1 MDFLGEDLVVDDA
14 LTARTPP
21 QQQRGERSSWFNVS
35 DVIEGIAF
43 PSPTLCVAS
52 RKPAEEVAHRSP
64 VPMMMGGVASPRTI
78 RIPGQFTLRNLPDDL
93 LTPELELIFGP
104 GAEASTQQQQ
114 PSSPPA
120 TPTPAPAPPPRRR
133 RLLDSPP
140 LIPPP
145 RPPTE
150 EAVQCTSPPTGV
162 TVQSP
167 LTLESPIATSPEE
180 PLSPVSV
187 ASDGVGQPS
196 PLATRRVFSC
206 AAAQTDEGLAAILLR
221 RHQECLIGAASSVA
235 GDLIPPSDS
244 VTQPSKEEEEEVV
257 EEEKLSDAS
266 PATAAAPSTETKNRA
281 ATIRERIRVAK
292 HEEVRQKVELSQR
305 RVSFGESSGLT
316 RSKSLPS
323 VARSLP
329 AVAKSARLMGRLTG
343 RRSTN
348 STGSTGG
355 HHEDDIEVWRTLEGY
370 LDPRTTVEQ
379 RKRVKALVMAAL
391 TTERNQ
397 LEPRP
402 RQVQMQWLR
411 REMWPESYGRTEDL
425 MFGV

>member
-1 MDFLGEDLVVDDA
+1 ME
-14 LTARTPP
+14 PP
-21 QQQRGERSSWFNVS
+21 
-35 DVIEGIAF
+35 
-43 PSPTLCVAS
+43 
-52 RKPAEEVAHRSP
+52 
-64 VPMMMGGVASPRTI
+64 
-78 RIPGQFTLRNLPDDL
+78 
-93 LTPELELIFGP
+93 
-104 GAEASTQQQQ
+104 
-114 PSSPPA
+114 
-120 TPTPAPAPPPRRR
+120 
-133 RLLDSPP
+133 
-140 LIPPP
+140 
-145 RPPTE
+145 
-150 EAVQCTSPPTGV
+150 
-162 TVQSP
+162 
-167 LTLESPIATSPEE
+167 
-180 PLSPVSV
+180 
-187 ASDGVGQPS
+187 
-196 PLATRRVFSC
+196 
-206 AAAQTDEGLAAILLR
+206 
-221 RHQECLIGAASSVA
+221 SSVA

-244 VTQPSKEEEEEVV
+244 VTQPSKEEQEE

-305 RVSFGESSGLT
+305 RVSFGESSGPYS
-316 RSKSLPS
+316 RKSLPS

-397 LEPRP
+397 LSRGRGRCRCSGCGARCGRVVRP
-402 RQVQMQWLR
+402 
-411 REMWPESYGRTEDL
+411 Y
-425 MFGV
+425 